1 VKEKLIMIKIYEDND
16 SIGLFLQLMQ
26 RRSEEDSKEALETV
40 ERIISAVRKSGDES
54 IKAFTEKFDGVI
66 LEKLKVS
73 EVEIEDAFNK
83 VSNNIKSA
91 LEKAKTNIEYF
102 HKKQIRQSWIS
113 TEENGVIMGQ
123 KISPLEKV
131 GVYVPGGSAAYP
143 SSVLMNVI
151 PAKLAGVKKIVM
163 VTPPKKDGSIDSNI
177 LVAAKLAGVSEIYK
191 VGGAQAIAALAYGTE
206 TIPKVDKIVG
216 PGNIYVALAKRVC
229 YGRVDIDMIAG
240 PSEITIVC
248 DEKANARFLAAD
260 LMSQAEHDKLASSVL
275 ITTSR
280 TLAEEVNKQI
290 NTQIQTLNRKE
301 IIEASLKNYGG
312 ILVVKSLEEAI
323 DIANTIAPEHLEL
336 MIENPIAYL
345 GKVKNAG
352 SIFLGQYSP
361 EPLGDY
367 MAGPNHVLP
376 TNGTARFF
384 SPLSVDDFIKKSS
397 YIYYTEEALRELSED
412 IMILARAEGLD
423 AHGNSIK
430 VRVDNE

>member
-1 VKEKLIMIKIYEDND
+1 MIKIYEDND

-26 RRSEEDSKEALETV
+26 RRSEEDSKDALEAV
-40 ERIISAVRKSGDES
+40 EGIIGAVRKEGDAS
-54 IKAFTEKFDGVI
+54 IKAFTEKFDGVT
-66 LEKLKVS
+66 LEQLKVN
-73 EVEIEDAFNK
+73 EVEIEDAFSK
-83 VSNNIKSA
+83 VSSNIKNA
-91 LEKAKTNIEYF
+91 LEKAITNIEYF
-102 HKKQIRQSWIS
+102 HKKQIRQSWVS

-123 KISPLEKV
+123 KISALEKV

-191 VGGAQAIAALAYGTE
+191 VGGAQAIAALAYGTD

-229 YGRVDIDMIAG
+229 YGKVDIDMIAG

-248 DEKANARFLAAD
+248 DEKANPRFLAAD

-275 ITTSR
+275 ITTSK

-290 NTQIQTLNRKE
+290 NIQIQNLNRKE

-323 DIANTIAPEHLEL
+323 DMANTIAPEHLEL

-397 YIYYTEEALRELSED
+397 YIYYTEDALRELSED
-412 IMILARAEGLD
+412 IMILAKAEGLD

-430 VRVDNE
+430 VRVENE

>member
-1 VKEKLIMIKIYEDND
+1 MIKIYEDND
-16 SIGLFLQLMQ
+16 CIELFLQLMQ
-26 RRSEEDSKEALETV
+26 RRSEEDSKEALEAV
-40 ERIISAVRKSGDES
+40 ESIIGAVRKEGDVS
-54 IKAFTEKFDGVI
+54 VKIFTERFDGVS
-66 LEKLKVS
+66 LDQLKVS
-73 EVEIEDAFNK
+73 EVEIEDAFSK
-83 VSNNIKSA
+83 VSNNIKDA
-91 LEKAKTNIEYF
+91 LEKAIANIEYF

-123 KISPLEKV
+123 KIAPLEKV

-191 VGGAQAIAALAYGTE
+191 VGGAQAIAALAYGTS

-229 YGRVDIDMIAG
+229 YGKVDIDMIAG

-275 ITTSR
+275 ITTSK

-290 NTQIQTLNRKE
+290 NIQIQNLNRKE

-323 DIANTIAPEHLEL
+323 DMANAIAPEHLEL

-412 IMILARAEGLD
+412 IMILAKAEGLD

>member
-1 VKEKLIMIKIYEDND
+1 VKEKLRMIKIYEDEK
-16 SIGLFLQLMQ
+16 SIDQFLDLMKK
-26 RRSEEDSKEALETV
+26 RSEEDSKGALETV
-40 ERIISAVRKSGDES
+40 ENIISLVRSEGDAAVRDY
-54 IKAFTEKFDGVI
+54 TERFDGI
-66 LEKLKVS
+66 SLGDMKVS
-73 EVEIEDAFNK
+73 EKEIEEAFEE
-83 VSNNIKSA
+83 VSDDIKAA
-91 LEKAKTNIEYF
+91 LEKAIANIEYF

-113 TEENGVIMGQ
+113 TEENGVMMGQ
-123 KISPLEKV
+123 KIIPLEHV

-151 PAKLAGVKKIVM
+151 PAKLAGVKNIVM
-163 VTPPKKDGSIDSNI
+163 VTPPRKDGSIDINI

-206 TIPKVDKIVG
+206 SIPKVDKIVG

-229 YGRVDIDMIAG
+229 YGKVDIDMIAG

-248 DEKANARFLAAD
+248 DDKANPRFLAAD

-275 ITTSR
+275 ITTSKE
-280 TLAEEVNKQI
+280 LANQVNSEVVKQLQ
-290 NTQIQTLNRKE
+290 NLSRKD

-312 ILVVKSLEEAI
+312 VLIVDSLEEAI
-323 DIANTIAPEHLEL
+323 DLSNAIAPEHLEL
-336 MIENPIAYL
+336 MIENPLSYL

-397 YIYYTEEALRELSED
+397 YIYYTEDALKALSES
-412 IMILARAEGLD
+412 IMILAKAEGLD
-423 AHGNSIK
+423 AHGNSIR
-430 VRVDNE
+430 VRVENE

>member
-1 VKEKLIMIKIYEDND
+1 MIKIYEDSD

-26 RRSEEDSKEALETV
+26 RRSEEDSKDALEAV
-40 ERIISAVRKSGDES
+40 ERIIDAVRKEGDVS
-54 IKAFTEKFDGVI
+54 IKAFTEKFDGVT
-66 LEKLKVS
+66 LDQLKVN
-73 EVEIEDAFNK
+73 EVEIEEAFGK
-83 VSNNIKSA
+83 VSNNIKNA
-91 LEKAKTNIEYF
+91 LEKAITNIEYF
-102 HKKQIRQSWIS
+102 HKKQIRQSWVS

-123 KISPLEKV
+123 KISALEKV

-163 VTPPKKDGSIDSNI
+163 VTPPKKDGTIDANI

-191 VGGAQAIAALAYGTE
+191 VGGAQAIAALAYGTD

-229 YGRVDIDMIAG
+229 YGKVDIDMIAG

-260 LMSQAEHDKLASSVL
+260 LMSQAEHDKLASSIL

-280 TLAEEVNKQI
+280 ALAEEVNKQI
-290 NTQIQTLNRKE
+290 NIQIQSLNRKE

-312 ILVVKSLEEAI
+312 ILVVNSLEEAI
-323 DIANTIAPEHLEL
+323 DMANAIAPEHLEL

-345 GKVKNAG
+345 GKIKNAG

-397 YIYYTEEALRELSED
+397 YIYYTQDALRQLSED
-412 IMILARAEGLD
+412 IMTLAKAEGLD

-430 VRVDNE
+430 VRVENE

>member
-1 VKEKLIMIKIYEDND
+1 MIKIYEDND
-16 SIGLFLQLMQ
+16 SIELFLQLMQ
-26 RRSEEDSKEALETV
+26 RRSEEDSKEALEAV
-40 ERIISAVRKSGDES
+40 EGIISSVRKDGDVS
-54 IKAFTEKFDGVI
+54 INAFTEKFDGVK
-66 LEKLKVS
+66 LEQLKVS
-73 EVEIEDAFNK
+73 KFEIEDALSK
-83 VSNNIKSA
+83 VPNSIKKA
-91 LEKAKTNIEYF
+91 LEKAITNIEYF
-102 HKKQIRQSWIS
+102 HKKQIRQSWVS

-163 VTPPKKDGSIDSNI
+163 VTPPKKDGSIDYNI

-229 YGRVDIDMIAG
+229 YGMVDIDMIAG

-290 NTQIQTLNRKE
+290 NIQIQNLNRKK

-323 DIANTIAPEHLEL
+323 DMANTIAPEHLEL

-384 SPLSVDDFIKKSS
+384 SPLSVDDFIKKSN

>member
-1 VKEKLIMIKIYEDND
+1 MIKIYEDER
-16 SIGLFLQLMQ
+16 SIEQFLDLMKK
-26 RRSEEDSKEALETV
+26 RSEDDSKEALEAV
-40 ERIISAVRKSGDES
+40 ENIISLVRAEGDAS
-54 IKAFTEKFDGVI
+54 VRDFTEKFDGI
-66 LEKLKVS
+66 SLGDMKVS
-73 EVEIEDAFNK
+73 EKEIEEAFEN
-83 VSNNIKSA
+83 VSTDIKAA
-91 LEKAKTNIEYF
+91 LEKAIANIEYF
-102 HKKQIRQSWIS
+102 HRKQIRQSWIS
-113 TEENGVIMGQ
+113 TEENGVMMGQ
-123 KISPLEKV
+123 KIIPLEKV

-151 PAKLAGVKKIVM
+151 PAKLAGVKNIVM
-163 VTPPKKDGSIDSNI
+163 VTPPRKDGSIDVNI

-206 TIPKVDKIVG
+206 SIPKVDKIVG

-229 YGRVDIDMIAG
+229 YGKVDIDMIAG

-248 DEKANARFLAAD
+248 DDKANPRFLAAD

-275 ITTSR
+275 ITTSKA
-280 TLAEEVNKQI
+280 LAEQVNDEIIKQLQ
-290 NTQIQTLNRKE
+290 NLSRKD

-312 ILVVKSLEEAI
+312 ILIVNSLGEAI
-323 DIANTIAPEHLEL
+323 DLSNTIAPEHLEL
-336 MIENPIAYL
+336 MIENPLSYL

-397 YIYYTEEALRELSED
+397 YIYYTEDALKALSES
-412 IMILARAEGLD
+412 IMVLAKAEGLD
-423 AHGNSIK
+423 AHGNSIR

>member
-1 VKEKLIMIKIYEDND
+1 MIKIYEDND
-16 SIGLFLQLMQ
+16 SIGLFLQLMR
-26 RRSEEDSKEALETV
+26 RRSEEDSKEALEAV
-40 ERIISAVRKSGDES
+40 ERIISSVRKEGDAS
-54 IKAFTEKFDGVI
+54 VKAFTEKFDGVT
-66 LEKLKVS
+66 LDQLKVS

-83 VSNNIKSA
+83 VSDNIKNA
-91 LEKAKTNIEYF
+91 LEKAITNIEYF
-102 HKKQIRQSWIS
+102 HKKQIRQSWVS

-191 VGGAQAIAALAYGTE
+191 VGGAQAIAALAYGTD

-229 YGRVDIDMIAG
+229 YGKVDIDMIAG

-275 ITTSR
+275 ITTSK

-290 NTQIQTLNRKE
+290 NVQIQNLNRKE

-323 DIANTIAPEHLEL
+323 DMANTIAPEHLEL

-412 IMILARAEGLD
+412 IMILAKAEGLD